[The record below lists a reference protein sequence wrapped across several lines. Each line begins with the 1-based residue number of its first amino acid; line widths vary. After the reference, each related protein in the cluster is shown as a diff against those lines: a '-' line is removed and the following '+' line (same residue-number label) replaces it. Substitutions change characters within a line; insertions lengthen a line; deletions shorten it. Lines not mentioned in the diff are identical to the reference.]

1 MFNLQ
6 IKLKT
11 KFFSE
16 RLKLKWKTHQKN
28 SLIVLILPECFEAKS
43 YAHAAV
49 SNHLMSLSV
58 ISSPP
63 SRSSLL
69 LLPRLS
75 C

>member
-16 RLKLKWKTHQKN
+16 RLKLKWKTLQS
-28 SLIVLILPECFEAKS
+28 SLIVLILPECSEAKS

-58 ISSPP
+58 ISSSP

-69 LLPRLS
+69 LLPKT
-75 C
+75 